1 MTVPDQKP
9 GLGVEPNWAV
19 LGVPVFCIAWS
30 IKAPFFHRG
39 QFGIVNK
46 LVRFVNKLMRFVN
59 KLVRLKKDAWQEIHN
74 FLSKTS

>member
-46 LVRFVNKLMRFVN
+46 LVRFVNKL
-59 KLVRLKKDAWQEIHN
+59 VRLKKAALQEINN